1 MPPQLKLAFIAL
13 VPDSDPAKHRSTM
26 STGMVEL
33 AVQFVTSLD
42 NAIDMAKQLADQ
54 GCSMIELCGGFGH
67 AMTGRIADAVRGK
80 AIVGCV
86 RFDVFPGLGRSSDEL
101 FGG

>member
-1 MPPQLKLAFIAL
+1 MPPQMKLVFMAL
-13 VPDSDPAKHRSTM
+13 VPDADPDKHRCTM
-26 STGMVEL
+26 TTGMVDL
-33 AVQFVTSLD
+33 TVQFVTSMDHALG
-42 NAIDMAKQLADQ
+42 MAKQLADQ
-54 GCSMIELCGGFGH
+54 GYSVIELCGGFGH

-80 AIVGCV
+80 ATVGCV